1 MDALITLLV
10 ILAGL
15 ALIDP
20 IGIGMAPHLED

>member
-1 MDALITLLV
+1 MDALVTLLV

-20 IGIGMAPHLED
+20 IGLGMARTQE